1 MNRRLIEFLF
11 LMFILVISSCQE
23 EESEFVEFQNDRF
36 LNALIEYG
44 VDTNGDGYISKAEAE
59 AVSELR
65 LNKHFY
71 DMKGIEAFI
80 NLTRLFCS
88 TSKLDVSKNTLLE
101 LLICPGGGLTN
112 LDVSKNTALLT
123 LECDNN
129 KLTELDV
136 SNNPFLWN
144 LTCNGNEISS
154 LDIYPN
160 TDLYVLNCSDNRL
173 TDLDISKNTELR
185 YLICGYNNITSLNIS
200 GNSNLVELKIDHMST
215 LYKVCV
221 WTMPFPPDGVTI
233 DTTGSP
239 NVYFTMDCTKEGC
252 HRVDAFKL

>member
-1 MNRRLIEFLF
+1 MLI
-11 LMFILVISSCQE
+11 LMISSCQE

-88 TSKLDVSKNTLLE
+88 TSKLDVSKNSLLE
-101 LLICPGGGLTN
+101 LLICPSGGLTH
-112 LDVSKNTALLT
+112 LDVSKNTALIT
-123 LECDNN
+123 LECDDN
-129 KLTELDV
+129 KLAELDV
-136 SNNPFLWN
+136 SNSSFLKV
-144 LTCNGNEISS
+144 LICNGNEISS
-154 LDIYPN
+154 LDISPN

-173 TDLDISKNTELR
+173 TDLDISENVELR
-185 YLICGYNNITSLNIS
+185 YLICAYTNINSLDIS
-200 GNSNLVELKIDHMST
+200 GNSKLVELKIHHMLT
-215 LYKVCV
+215 LHEVCV
-221 WTMPFPPDGVTI
+221 WTIPFPPQGVTV
-233 DTTGSP
+233 DTSDSP
-239 NVYFTMDCTKEGC
+239 NVYFTMDCTSVIK
-252 HRVDAFKL
+252 